1 MTEKA
6 VWTDEEEGVLVQ
18 YLFDHKSEAG
28 DGGNFTTS
36 FWTVVA
42 AHLHPHLVTSVR
54 SIKTSAVCKSK
65 WTNMCKTCH
74 TICNLQKVS
83 GWTWSDEGGCCITE
97 DTRASWDAYVAKH
110 PLAKPF
116 RKHGKLTNQ

>member
-6 VWTDEEEGVLVQ
+6 VWTDKEKDVLVQ

-42 AHLHPHLVTSVR
+42 AHLHPHLVKG
-54 SIKTSAVCKSK
+54 SIKTSTVCKSK
-65 WTNMCKTCH
+65 WTNVSRYPPFVERTTTATC
-74 TICNLQKVS
+74 S
-83 GWTWSDEGGCCITE
+83 S
-97 DTRASWDAYVAKH
+97 
-110 PLAKPF
+110 
-116 RKHGKLTNQ
+116 